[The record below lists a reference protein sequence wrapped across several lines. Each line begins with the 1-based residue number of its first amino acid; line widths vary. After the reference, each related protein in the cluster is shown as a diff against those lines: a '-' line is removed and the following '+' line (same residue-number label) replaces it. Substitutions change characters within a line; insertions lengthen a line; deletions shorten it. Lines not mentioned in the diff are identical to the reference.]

1 MCMARW
7 GIPGTGGLV
16 KDEIEED
23 AKSQGSHH
31 GVSSDGKCLECTW
44 KYRLTVGWRGGV
56 FECVWLR
63 GEFHGQVDW

>member
-31 GVSSDGKCLECTW
+31 GVSSDGKSL
-44 KYRLTVGWRGGV
+44 
-56 FECVWLR
+56 
-63 GEFHGQVDW
+63 